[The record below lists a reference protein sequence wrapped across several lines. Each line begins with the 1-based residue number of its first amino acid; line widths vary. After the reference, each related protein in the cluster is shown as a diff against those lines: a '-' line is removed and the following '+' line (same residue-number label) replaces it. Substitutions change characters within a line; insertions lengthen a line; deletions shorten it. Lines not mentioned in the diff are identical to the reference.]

1 MWRMERTADFL
12 GISTLQVNVFQ
23 DRLERVQR
31 YAEHPMPYIYKQ
43 VCMTHLTIP
52 PKSAYFDESSNES
65 SENISRL

>member
-1 MWRMERTADFL
+1 MEIGLVRNQLRMLRMERTADFL
-12 GISTLQVNVFQ
+12 GISYSQVNVFQ

-43 VCMTHLTIP
+43 VCVT
-52 PKSAYFDESSNES
+52 SDES